1 MRRPRKEAIVM
12 TADMVMTFLA
22 GLLLVALVGIPIV
35 VWLLVLVAG
44 VRRAAARIHDSYADA
59 RQTRRRHLESR
70 AAVVAAA
77 EILAD
82 VPDPVSPAPRHA
94 AGRWT
99 QTTPLDDQSAEV
111 IAAMVAGAHPRP
123 R

>member
-1 MRRPRKEAIVM
+1 MRRPWKEAIVM
-12 TADMVMTFLA
+12 TADMVMKALA

-35 VWLLVLVAG
+35 VWLMVLVAG
-44 VRRAAARIHDSYADA
+44 VRRAAVRIHDSYADA
-59 RQTRRRHLESR
+59 RQSRRRHVESR
-70 AAVVAAA
+70 AAVVTAAA
-77 EILAD
+77 VLAD
-82 VPDPVSPAPRHA
+82 VPDQVSPAPWHA

-99 QTTPLDDQSAEV
+99 QSTPLDDQSAEV